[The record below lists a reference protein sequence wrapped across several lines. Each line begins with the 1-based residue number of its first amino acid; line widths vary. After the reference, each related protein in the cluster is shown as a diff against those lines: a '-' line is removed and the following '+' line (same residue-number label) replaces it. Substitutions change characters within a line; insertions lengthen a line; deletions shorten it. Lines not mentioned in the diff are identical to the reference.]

1 MDQDII
7 ALSIGSSGKILHIS
21 GWILHQRWPS
31 FQTSSQNNRSDT
43 FRNIAIPEK
52 EDPWIFQDLLMDWL
66 HTGRVRKDL
75 RYMALARGYLFAY
88 RNKIPELQRDIV
100 ASLYDKFVRSGSRGL
115 LPSYDVII
123 FAFEHLP
130 HDSKLCEFFVDLY
143 GSLWQP
149 DFDDEAEQARREE
162 LPMPFVLRLLEQLGR
177 REITDRIANK
187 RNYFCGAE
195 IDEFPFPHSG
205 QNGQS

>member
-1 MDQDII
+1 MDRDII

-21 GWILHQRWPS
+21 KSILYQRWPS
-31 FQTSSQNNRSDT
+31 FQKSSKNNRSDT
-43 FRNIAIPEK
+43 FRNITIPE
-52 EDPWIFQDLLMDWL
+52 EADTWIFQDLLMDWL

-75 RYMALARGYLFAY
+75 RYMVLARGYQFAY
-88 RNKIPELQRDIV
+88 CNNIPELQRDIV

-115 LPSYDVII
+115 LPSYDVVI

-130 HDSKLCEFFVDLY
+130 HNSKLCEFFVDLY

-149 DFDDEAEQARREE
+149 DFDDEAEQARREK
-162 LPMPFVLRLLEQLGR
+162 LPRPFVLRLLEQLGR
-177 REITDRIANK
+177 REITDRIASK

-195 IDEFPFPHSG
+195 IDEFLFPYSG
-205 QNGQS
+205 QNGQI